1 MCVPQL
7 FKQVLRSQLYCLT
20 FLVSGSFRA
29 LCFLGLKFI
38 GFGSSGS

>member
-20 FLVSGSFRA
+20 SLVSGSFRA
-29 LCFLGLKFI
+29 LFFLGLRFI